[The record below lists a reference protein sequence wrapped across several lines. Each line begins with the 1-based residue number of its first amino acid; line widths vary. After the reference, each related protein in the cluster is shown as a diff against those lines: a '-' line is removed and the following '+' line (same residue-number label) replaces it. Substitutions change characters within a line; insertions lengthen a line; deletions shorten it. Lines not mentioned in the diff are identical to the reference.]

1 MPEYRAVS
9 KARGSKKKPSAA
21 KRGRQRASHGTL
33 WPWAGRSAGWSGGG
47 LGGWLRRI
55 AIALLVIFVV
65 APLALILLYRF
76 VPPPVTPLMLIRLV
90 EGHGLSRDWVSWE
103 EISPQLRQAVVASED
118 NLFCEHSGFDWQSLQ
133 AAAEAYASGEQAG
146 GGSTISQQTAKNLF
160 LWPQRS
166 VVRKAMEVPLTAA
179 IEVIWPKRRI
189 LEVYLN
195 IVELGPGIY
204 GAEAAARH
212 YFDRAAGDLTAAQA
226 ARLAA
231 VLPNPLEWSPQPA
244 GSYVQ
249 QRGRVIQARIRQLGP
264 LLDCVRD

>member
-1 MPEYRAVS
+1 MS
-9 KARGSKKKPSAA
+9 KARGRQKKKQPG
-21 KRGRQRASHGTL
+21 KRGRSFTP
-33 WPWAGRSAGWSGGG
+33 WPWAGPRGSGGG
-47 LGGWLRRI
+47 LAGGLRGWLRRI
-55 AIALLVIFVV
+55 VVVLLVVFVA

-76 VPPPVTPLMLIRLV
+76 VPPPVTPLMLIRLAQG
-90 EGHGLSRDWVSWE
+90 EGLVRDWVPWG

-133 AAAEAYASGEQAG
+133 AAAEAYASGERAG

-166 VVRKAMEVPLTAA
+166 VVRKALEVPLTAS
-179 IEVIWPKRRI
+179 IEVIWTKRRI

-195 IVELGPGIY
+195 VVELGPGIY

-212 YFDRAAGDLTAAQA
+212 YFERAASDLTSTQA

-231 VLPNPLEWSPQPA
+231 ALPNPREWSPQPA

-249 QRGRVIQARIRQLGP
+249 RRARVIQTRIRQLGP
-264 LLDCVRD
+264 LLDCARD

>member
-1 MPEYRAVS
+1 VAS
-9 KARGSKKKPSAA
+9 KARGSRKKKQPA
-21 KRGRQRASHGTL
+21 KRGRSGAARGTA
-33 WPWAGRSAGWSGGG
+33 WPWARRAQGGLGGG
-47 LGGWLRRI
+47 LGTWLRRI
-55 AIALLVIFVV
+55 VVTLLVVFVV
-65 APLALILLYRF
+65 APLVLILLYRF
-76 VPPPVTPLMLIRLV
+76 VPPPVTPLMLIRVV
-90 EGHGLSRDWVSWE
+90 EGQGLARDWVPWE

-133 AAAEAYASGEQAG
+133 AAAEAYASGERAG

-160 LWPQRS
+160 LWPSRS
-166 VVRKAMEVPLTAA
+166 IVRKALEVPLTAA

-212 YFDRAAGDLTAAQA
+212 YFDRAAGDLTATQA

-231 VLPNPLEWSPQPA
+231 VLPNPLEWSAQPP

-249 QRGRVIQARIRQLGP
+249 QRARVIQTRIRQLGP

>member
-1 MPEYRAVS
+1 MSR
-9 KARGSKKKPSAA
+9 ARGGKKKKQPAR
-21 KRGRQRASHGTL
+21 RGRQRGNRVIS
-33 WPWAGRSAGWSGGG
+33 WPWSGRSAGGFGGG

-55 AIALLVIFVV
+55 AVVLLAVFVV

-90 EGHGLSRDWVSWE
+90 QGEGLSRDWVPWE

-133 AAAEAYASGEQAG
+133 AAAEAYASGERAG

-166 VVRKAMEVPLTAA
+166 VVRKALEVPLTAA

-195 IVELGPGIY
+195 VVELGPGIY
-204 GAEAAARH
+204 GAESAAQH
-212 YFDRAAGDLTAAQA
+212 YFERAAGDLTAAQA

-231 VLPNPLEWSPQPA
+231 VLPNPREWSAQPA
-244 GSYVQ
+244 GGYVQ
-249 QRGRVIQARIRQLGP
+249 RRARVIQTRIRQLGP
-264 LLDCVRD
+264 LLDCARD